1 MSNMTYY
8 FLVGLG
14 SVRPIVITEGCGQM
28 LLFQNLYDAAIK
40 AQEVKATEG
49 YKTVLVC
56 NTLELGINSPET
68 KHYYQLEN

>member
-1 MSNMTYY
+1 MTYY
-8 FLVGLG
+8 FLVGFG

-28 LLFQNLYDAAIK
+28 LLFQNLYDAATK
-40 AQEVKATEG
+40 AQEVKASEG

-56 NTLELGINSPET
+56 TTLELDIENLEI